1 MTSLKTQGITISVL
15 AKEPET
21 RYLVT
26 REPVD
31 WNEAVTLAL
40 QCRKTH
46 PDEPI
51 ELIPKDDKWYVVRC
65 VQ

>member
-1 MTSLKTQGITISVL
+1 MGKD
-15 AKEPET
+15 PET
-21 RYLVT
+21 QYLVT

-46 PDEPI
+46 PDELI

-65 VQ
+65 VK